1 MTQYTKFTKNLAYDE
16 NFSLNQQNTAAAT
29 TMSSTHNH
37 LNAKTPTR
45 GTSNLAAGSPV
56 NPASLPKPVLITNLN
71 SSNIGSLIKNER
83 IKSSA
88 LARSV
93 TMRYNTNTKSQF
105 ENGNFTNGLIQPANQ
120 TNHFHYRKAPAQ
132 QQPASAQQHII
143 NEAAAHSKKE
153 YLNLLSSIHRSSS
166 IKLSREKSNLSNYFS
181 SLVNNKERGLNTS
194 TSNLNG
200 VSSHNFSNSASNG
213 LNSSANNYLAKNY
226 IRKQQPFSLRNNNMN
241 TLFHT
246 SNTNISNE
254 GNVFLYNNNASLL
267 ANSNTSSFHKGN
279 KNSISLDNVYNG
291 LDSIIMA
298 NETHKYNMPMSGTP
312 THNNNNNSR
321 KLTTNSTSYNNL
333 NSNQLRSSV
342 TPSTT
347 NLIEHDNGL
356 SRLNSK
362 KRTQLRLDAADDEL
376 VNEEHQNILVK
387 DLSSSRSNQ
396 LKLNEPLN
404 ELEAHNYIQVDAN
417 DLGDP
422 DNGVYS
428 SGIKKIEIVNK
439 NESGHK
445 KAKPRKI
452 NDDAIL
458 FNAKLINKLDL
469 IEQLDMNKTLSN
481 RNEGI
486 FTFLLC

>member
-1 MTQYTKFTKNLAYDE
+1 
-16 NFSLNQQNTAAAT
+16 
-29 TMSSTHNH
+29 MSSTHNQ

-45 GTSNLAAGSPV
+45 GTSNNLAGSPSMSV

-71 SSNIGSLIKNER
+71 SSNIGNLIKNER

-105 ENGNFTNGLIQPANQ
+105 ENGNFANGLIQPANQ
-120 TNHFHYRKAPAQ
+120 TNHFHYRKAPPPQQQ
-132 QQPASAQQHII
+132 QQPASAQQQLI

-194 TSNLNG
+194 ASNLNG
-200 VSSHNFSNSASNG
+200 SSSHNFSNSASNG

-226 IRKQQPFSLRNNNMN
+226 MRKQQPFSLRNNNMN

-254 GNVFLYNNNASLL
+254 GNVFLYNNNASIL
-267 ANSNTSSFHKGN
+267 ANSNTSSFHKSN

-312 THNNNNNSR
+312 THNNNSR
-321 KLTTNSTSYNNL
+321 KLTT
-333 NSNQLRSSV
+333 
-342 TPSTT
+342 
-347 NLIEHDNGL
+347 
-356 SRLNSK
+356 
-362 KRTQLRLDAADDEL
+362 
-376 VNEEHQNILVK
+376 
-387 DLSSSRSNQ
+387 
-396 LKLNEPLN
+396 
-404 ELEAHNYIQVDAN
+404 
-417 DLGDP
+417 
-422 DNGVYS
+422 
-428 SGIKKIEIVNK
+428 
-439 NESGHK
+439 
-445 KAKPRKI
+445 
-452 NDDAIL
+452 
-458 FNAKLINKLDL
+458 
-469 IEQLDMNKTLSN
+469 
-481 RNEGI
+481 
-486 FTFLLC
+486 

>member
-1 MTQYTKFTKNLAYDE
+1 
-16 NFSLNQQNTAAAT
+16 
-29 TMSSTHNH
+29 
-37 LNAKTPTR
+37 
-45 GTSNLAAGSPV
+45 
-56 NPASLPKPVLITNLN
+56 
-71 SSNIGSLIKNER
+71 
-83 IKSSA
+83 
-88 LARSV
+88 
-93 TMRYNTNTKSQF
+93 MRYNTNTKSQF
-105 ENGNFTNGLIQPANQ
+105 ENGNFANGLIQPANQ
-120 TNHFHYRKAPAQ
+120 TNHFHYRKAPPS
-132 QQPASAQQHII
+132 QQPASAQQQII

-194 TSNLNG
+194 ASNLNG
-200 VSSHNFSNSASNG
+200 SSSHNFSNSASNG

-226 IRKQQPFSLRNNNMN
+226 MRKQQPFSLRNNNMS
-241 TLFHT
+241 TLLHT

-254 GNVFLYNNNASLL
+254 GNVFLYNNNASIL

-312 THNNNNNSR
+312 THNNTSR

-333 NSNQLRSSV
+333 NSNQVRSSV

-347 NLIEHDNGL
+347 NLIEHDNGV

-362 KRTQLRLDAADDEL
+362 KRPQLRLDAADDEL
-376 VNEEHQNILVK
+376 VNEEHQNILIK

-396 LKLNEPLN
+396 HKLNEPLN
-404 ELEAHNYIQVDAN
+404 ELEVHNSNIQVEAN
-417 DLGDP
+417 DLDDP

-439 NESGHK
+439 NDASHK
-445 KAKPRKI
+445 KVRPRKI

-458 FNAKLINKLDL
+458 FNAKLMNKLDL
-469 IEQLDMNKTLSN
+469 IDQLDMTNKTLSN

-486 FTFLLC
+486 ILLGICLI